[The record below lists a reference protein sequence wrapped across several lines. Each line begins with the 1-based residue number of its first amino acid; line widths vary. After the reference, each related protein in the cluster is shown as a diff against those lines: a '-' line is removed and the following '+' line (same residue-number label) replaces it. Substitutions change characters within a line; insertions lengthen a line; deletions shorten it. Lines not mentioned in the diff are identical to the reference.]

1 MTQKLQMEPTEFY
14 STDALD
20 ESVRT
25 IKVHNHTLLE
35 AGYTDQQIVGL
46 ANTAMQECGDLTS
59 IDEYFQAGAAALEA
73 EVLRL
78 GLTHTKFPQKLSNDQ
93 KVIDVSDLDWQSVAD
108 RSYRFVDPIPESVAS
123 DLDVMVVENEHLN
136 MVRHNSDECS
146 DVEFYIE
153 PYLIGHTA
161 DGESVFV
168 VVHTETRDHCFYID
182 ENGKIDG
189 GGTGHSHLVVC
200 PAEAEASL
208 REDLIKWQN
217 DLVERH
223 CRQKN
228 QATVV
233 ERFSETVS
241 RLDDE
246 TLDAL
251 LMNKDKL
258 RAFAKNLKRQ

>member
-1 MTQKLQMEPTEFY
+1 MEPSEFY

-20 ESVRT
+20 EAVRT

-35 AGYTDQQIVGL
+35 AGYTDQQIVGI

-78 GLTHTKFPQKLSNDQ
+78 GLTHTKFPQKLFNDQ
-93 KVIDVSDLDWQSVAD
+93 QLVDVSAFCLESVPD
-108 RSYRFVDPIPESVAS
+108 RTYRIIDPIPEQLAW

-136 MVRHNSDECS
+136 MVRHDSDECS
-146 DVEFYIE
+146 ELEIYIE
-153 PYLIGHTA
+153 LYPIGHTTT
-161 DGESVFV
+161 GELLFV

-189 GGTGHSHLVVC
+189 GGTGHSHLVIC
-200 PAEAEASL
+200 PADAEATL

-217 DLVERH
+217 DLV
-223 CRQKN
+223 
-228 QATVV
+228 
-233 ERFSETVS
+233 
-241 RLDDE
+241 
-246 TLDAL
+246 
-251 LMNKDKL
+251 DKWI
-258 RAFAKNLKRQ
+258 REQNAHRGSP